1 VTELSHESQAVKNRR
16 GFERCIWRFF
26 DGRAGHHNQVVG
38 LTDALSRTVPVTTC
52 DVDVTSDLKGFRSL
66 LPWRLKTLRG
76 LPVPDLLIG
85 AGHSTHVPLLAA
97 RRHFGGRAVVLM
109 KPSLPLRLF
118 DLCCVPESDGLRSV
132 SGNVVLTEGVLNR
145 IRPAKTQH
153 PQQGLMLIGG
163 PSKHFGW
170 SDERVLSQL
179 RQIIRSNPL
188 IQWTLTT
195 SRRTPDSF
203 VRLWQSARLAGHMV
217 PVEQTSPEWVPQ
229 QLQQCSTVWV
239 TCESVSMVFEALTSG
254 ARVGIL
260 DLPEPRS
267 TRVAASVQSLISRGI
282 VTPFQ
287 KWSKTGTLQSQT
299 LLLDEASRIA
309 AEISRR
315 FVNARPSN
323 QKASQRDA
331 A

>member
-1 VTELSHESQAVKNRR
+1 MNELSIESPALRNPR
-16 GFERCIWRFF
+16 GSECCIWRFF
-26 DGRAGHHNQVVG
+26 DGRAGHRNQVLG
-38 LTDALSRTVPVTTC
+38 LTDALGRMMPVTPC
-52 DVDVTSDLKGFRSL
+52 DVDVTSGLKGLRSL
-66 LPWRLKTLRG
+66 LPWRLKSLRR
-76 LPVPDLLIG
+76 LPSPDLLIG

-97 RRHFGGRAVVLM
+97 RRQFGGRAVVLM
-109 KPSLPLRLF
+109 KPSLPLRWF

-132 SGNVVLTEGVLNR
+132 PGIVVLTEGVLNR
-145 IRPAKTQH
+145 VRPATAQD
-153 PQQGLMLIGG
+153 PQQGLILIGG

-170 SDERVLSQL
+170 SDERVLCQI
-179 RQIIRSNPL
+179 RQIIRSKSSL
-188 IQWTLTT
+188 QWTLTT

-203 VRLWQSARLAGHMV
+203 LRLWQSARLPGHMV

-229 QLQQCSTVWV
+229 QLQQCATVWV

-267 TRVAASVQSLISRGI
+267 TRVATSLQSLISRGI

-287 KWSKTGTLQSQT
+287 NWSITGTMQSRTLQ
-299 LLLDEASRIA
+299 LDESSRVA
-309 AEISRR
+309 ADIRRR
-315 FVNARPSN
+315 FLNDASAD
-323 QKASQRDA
+323 QKALRRDA